1 VKIQFRLLRDRS
13 ESPVRILVE
22 DFETVIAAASYT
34 QHMMNNG
41 VTDTLHSAT
50 GDELVAVDWSKITIA
65 YVEPIE

>member
-13 ESPVRILVE
+13 ETTVRIISE
-22 DFETVIAAASYT
+22 EFGTVVDAAAYT
-34 QHMMNNG
+34 QRMMNG
-41 VTDTLHSAT
+41 GATDTLRSAT